1 MKNLVLKIKKSH
13 SNIILYIS
21 GLIYFIL
28 LLPYY
33 LIDYYVPDFRLYFS
47 MASDGAKARD
57 GFSSLFIWFAG
68 LATSIPKQL
77 TVFCLILM
85 SLSIIQISF
94 FIKFLF
100 KEKKYLYCI
109 SILTLYSSCCF
120 YYFYGKIFYDFPFTV
135 FTYSLCLL
143 ILKKL
148 MIKNQNMKKID
159 KEWFLF
165 CSLLGF
171 LLSWKPYNIFPLVG
185 LILLMYTKKESKNI
199 LTKILKSLKK
209 MGISI
214 LFFIFGYVVGNYNL
228 LFYPKATIDGIKAY
242 SARYGFKLFLMGKTR
257 ILWDHVNDMPFN
269 VSVMTVV
276 TVIIFL
282 YILPILFKKFE
293 FLLISIF
300 MTICFYLF
308 ISYFS
313 PGYAWHGFTMGL
325 FIITYVS
332 FFFSE
337 LGEIIINKLTLK
349 NILIGIAI
357 SIQMIICFL
366 YYIPLQNR
374 WYSITQESIN
384 VLKNNENGIYSD
396 VLDFIDNKIG
406 KDYYTIDM
414 AVKRYKPIVKGT
426 INWRKI
432 DIKYTY
438 IVNDN
443 YDFLDPLEI
452 MNIDGWSN
460 LKSRVNYTTDSQKF
474 RYLIWILPNSF
485 KQMRDVAEI
494 GIYDKFNIVDKI
506 YRKGYT
512 IYLYDTK

>member
-1 MKNLVLKIKKSH
+1 
-13 SNIILYIS
+13 
-21 GLIYFIL
+21 
-28 LLPYY
+28 
-33 LIDYYVPDFRLYFS
+33 
-47 MASDGAKARD
+47 
-57 GFSSLFIWFAG
+57 
-68 LATSIPKQL
+68 
-77 TVFCLILM
+77 
-85 SLSIIQISF
+85 
-94 FIKFLF
+94 
-100 KEKKYLYCI
+100 
-109 SILTLYSSCCF
+109 
-120 YYFYGKIFYDFPFTV
+120 
-135 FTYSLCLL
+135 
-143 ILKKL
+143 
-148 MIKNQNMKKID
+148 
-159 KEWFLF
+159 
-165 CSLLGF
+165 
-171 LLSWKPYNIFPLVG
+171 
-185 LILLMYTKKESKNI
+185 
-199 LTKILKSLKK
+199 
-209 MGISI
+209 
-214 LFFIFGYVVGNYNL
+214 
-228 LFYPKATIDGIKAY
+228 
-242 SARYGFKLFLMGKTR
+242 
-257 ILWDHVNDMPFN
+257 
-269 VSVMTVV
+269 
-276 TVIIFL
+276 
-282 YILPILFKKFE
+282 
-293 FLLISIF
+293 
-300 MTICFYLF
+300 
-308 ISYFS
+308 
-313 PGYAWHGFTMGL
+313 MGL

-443 YDFLDPLEI
+443 YDFLDPLET